1 MKLIVATLLLAVVGV
16 AWADTKNIIPA
27 HFRIIEDNRIHPE
40 NGIFSFDFKTE
51 NGIVR
56 EESGNEDLVRTGV
69 ISYPLPNG
77 EMFFLKFV
85 ADATGFKPES
95 PFLPVAPV
103 FPHPIPPHALEQ
115 IRRGER
121 ERAEA
126 AKRRAET
133 SGEYR
138 N

>member
-1 MKLIVATLLLAVVGV
+1 MKMLLVAVLAGIVCSSV
-16 AWADTKNIIPA
+16 ADQKPVIPA
-27 HFRIIEDNRIHPE
+27 HFRIIEDNRIYPE

-56 EESGNEDLVRTGV
+56 EEAGNEHLVRTGI
-69 ISYPLPNG
+69 ISYPMPNG
-77 EMFFLKFV
+77 ETFFLKFV
-85 ADATGFKPES
+85 ADATGYKVES
-95 PFLPVAPV
+95 PFLPQVPA
-103 FPHPIPPHALEQ
+103 FPHPIPPHSLRQ
-115 IRRGER
+115 IERAER

-126 AKRRAET
+126 ARRRAEQ

>member
-1 MKLIVATLLLAVVGV
+1 MNKFWTTVLFGLVCVAQAAEKRV
-16 AWADTKNIIPA
+16 IPA
-27 HFRIIEDNRIHPE
+27 HFRIIEDNRIYPE

-56 EESGNEDLVRTGV
+56 EESGNEHLVRTGI
-69 ISYPLPNG
+69 ISYPMPNG
-77 EMFFLKFV
+77 ETFFLKFV
-85 ADATGFKPES
+85 ADATGYKVES
-95 PFLPVAPV
+95 PFLPQVPV
-103 FPHPIPPHALEQ
+103 FPHPIPEHSLRQ
-115 IRRGER
+115 IERAER

-126 AKRRAET
+126 ARRRADL